1 MSRRRQVA
9 ALKRRFGIKVMKV
22 IGIREASDLALAE
35 AYRGV
40 ADRLLLDAKPPKG
53 ATRPGGNAVAFD
65 WAILDGFDPGMPWM
79 LSGGLDPGNVGEAIA
94 RTRPPGVDV
103 SSGVE
108 SAPGVKDPD
117 LIAAFVAAAR
127 GAATAP

>member
-1 MSRRRQVA
+1 
-9 ALKRRFGIKVMKV
+9 MKA
-22 IGIREASDLALAE
+22 IGIREAADLAAAE

-65 WAILDGFDPGMPWM
+65 WAILDGFDPGMPWL
-79 LSGGLDPGNVGEAIA
+79 LSGGLDPGNVGEAM
-94 RTRPPGVDV
+94 RMTRPPGVDV

-108 SAPGVKDPD
+108 TAPGRKDP
-117 LIAAFVAAAR
+117 
-127 GAATAP
+127 T